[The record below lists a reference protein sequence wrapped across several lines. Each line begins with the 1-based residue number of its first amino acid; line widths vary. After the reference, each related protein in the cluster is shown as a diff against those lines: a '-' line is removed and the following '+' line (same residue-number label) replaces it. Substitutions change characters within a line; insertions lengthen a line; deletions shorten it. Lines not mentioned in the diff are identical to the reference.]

1 MGGPAGGACHR
12 KDRRKRLPRDCQRI
26 EQDRGEELDIGLQRP
41 VRILPPQRLPDIGLD
56 LARKGKVGALGG
68 KPLDRAL
75 QDIGAGVAHPVDA
88 VAEPHQSFAAR
99 KRIVDPWLDPLA
111 RADRI
116 QHFQHRL
123 RRAAMQRTGQR
134 AIAGGDGGE
143 QIGLR

>member
-1 MGGPAGGACHR
+1 MKNSTLVSSGRSGFFCRSA
-12 KDRRKRLPRDCQRI
+12 
-26 EQDRGEELDIGLQRP
+26 
-41 VRILPPQRLPDIGLD
+41 LPDIGLD
-56 LARKGKVGALGG
+56 LAGKGKVGALGG

-75 QDIGAGVAHPVDA
+75 QHIGAGIAHAVDA
-88 VAEPHQSFAAR
+88 VAESHQSFAAR

-116 QHFQHRL
+116 EHFQHRL

-143 QIGLR
+143 QIGLRRGDHARGEGRGVHAVIA